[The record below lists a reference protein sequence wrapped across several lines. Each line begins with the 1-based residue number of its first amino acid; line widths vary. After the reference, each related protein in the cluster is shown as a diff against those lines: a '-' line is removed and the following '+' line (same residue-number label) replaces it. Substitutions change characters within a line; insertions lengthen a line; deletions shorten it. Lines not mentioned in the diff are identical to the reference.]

1 MIKIDLN
8 DLLAGDRRQYYRIAP
23 SVEEPI
29 VLKIAGQVFP
39 LLEVSG
45 GGCRLP
51 ISALNQFS
59 DADVLEL
66 SLPGRSASIMV
77 RMRTMSLGEK
87 TFGAEFID
95 LEDTLREEICSYVR
109 AREIEIAR
117 RFRVQGGSTC

>member
-1 MIKIDLN
+1 MIKVDLD
-8 DLLAGDRRQYYRIAP
+8 DLFGGERRQYYRIAP

-29 VLKIAGQVFP
+29 VLKIAGQAFP

-51 ISALNQFS
+51 ISAHSRFS

-66 SLPGRSASIMV
+66 SLPGRSAAIMV
-77 RMRTMSLGEK
+77 RLRSMSLGEK
-87 TFGAEFID
+87 AFGAEFID

-117 RFRVQGGSTC
+117 RFRVHGGSC